1 MDGGLTAWTAG
12 AWLVS
17 PTVSATTVLTA
28 DDGRIVA
35 VGDERLAAS
44 AARVE
49 SLGDR
54 VASAG
59 LWDSHLHWLGL
70 AEQATR
76 LDLSGAAS
84 LRDLYQRV
92 QAAASQ
98 LPPDQVLVG
107 AGWNQNRWGGEWP
120 DRLGLDRAAPGR
132 AVVLWARD
140 HHGLVASSATFHRLW
155 PGGAPADPPG
165 GRYERRGGVL
175 TGIVRETAANE
186 LASRLPGM
194 PREALE
200 AALPGLVQR
209 LLQMGLVG
217 ATGMEP
223 QRVSGALEAELL
235 RGQIFRGQV
244 FLTDGEPGST
254 SPPSPWFR
262 VVGAKRF
269 LDGAL
274 GTRTAAV
281 AAPYGDGSGQGVW
294 RIAPDRIPGELAQAA
309 GGGAAALAV
318 HAIGDAAVAAALDAL
333 AQMPPA
339 RSGVAHRIEH
349 AQLMD
354 PAAVARMG
362 HLAATAGLVASVQP
376 VHLLE
381 DRWAMAAAWPDRLA
395 WSFPLASLAAA
406 GVPLLLGS
414 DAPIETPDPVVGMQA
429 AVWRARAGEP
439 AWQPEEAISPWQAL
453 AGYTRLPAAA
463 DQRAGGLLAA
473 GRWADFTVYDRDP
486 LEALAHREPLGVVG
500 TVVAGRWAHRAF

>member
-1 MDGGLTAWTAG
+1 MRNGLKAWTAA
-12 AWLVS
+12 AWLVA
-17 PTVSATTVLTA
+17 PTVTATTVLT
-28 DDGRIVA
+28 DVDGRIVA
-35 VGDERLAAS
+35 VGDEGLIAS
-44 AARVE
+44 AVHVE

-70 AEQATR
+70 AQETSR
-76 LDLSGAAS
+76 LDLTGATS

-92 QAAASQ
+92 RAASAQ
-98 LPPDQVLVG
+98 LAPDQVLVG

-120 DRLGLDRAAPGR
+120 DRAGLDLAAPGR
-132 AVVLWARD
+132 PVVLWARD
-140 HHGLVASSATFHRLW
+140 HHGLVASSATFGRLW
-155 PGGAPADPPG
+155 PDGEPVDPPG

-186 LASRLPGM
+186 LASRLPVM
-194 PREALE
+194 PTETFA
-200 AALPGLVQR
+200 AALPALVQR

-223 QRVSGALEAELL
+223 DHARGALEAQLAG
-235 RGQIFRGQV
+235 RQTFRGQV
-244 FLTDGEPGST
+244 FLTDEGPGWT

-269 LDGAL
+269 LDGAV

-281 AAPYGDGSGQGVW
+281 GAPYADGSGEGVW
-294 RIAPDRIPGELAQAA
+294 RIPRDRVAAALAEAA
-309 GGGAAALAV
+309 ADGAAAVAV
-318 HAIGDAAVAAALDAL
+318 HAIGDAAVVAALDAL
-333 AQMPPA
+333 ARIPAA
-339 RSGVAHRIEH
+339 RSGVAHRVEH

-354 PAAVARMG
+354 PAAVARMARIPG
-362 HLAATAGLVASVQP
+362 VVASMQP

-381 DRWAMAAAWPDRLA
+381 DRWAMEKAWPDRRA
-395 WSFPLASLAAA
+395 WSFPLGSLAAV

-439 AWQPEEAISPWQAL
+439 AWEAQEAITPWQAL
-453 AGYTRLPAAA
+453 DGYTRAPAAA
-463 DQRAGGLLAA
+463 DQRAGGVLAP

-486 LEALAHREPLGVVG
+486 LEALAHHEPLAVVG
-500 TVVAGRWAHRAF
+500 TVVAGRWVHRAF

>member
-1 MDGGLTAWTAG
+1 MRDGLKAWTA
-12 AWLVS
+12 ASWLVAPS
-17 PTVSATTVLTA
+17 VTATTVLT
-28 DDGRIVA
+28 DVDGRIVA
-35 VGDERLAAS
+35 VGDEGLTVHAAH
-44 AARVE
+44 VE
-49 SLGDR
+49 SLGGR

-70 AEQATR
+70 AHQASR
-76 LDLSGAAS
+76 LDLTGATG

-92 QAAASQ
+92 RTASAQ
-98 LPPDQVLVG
+98 LAPDQVLVG

-120 DRLGLDRAAPGR
+120 DRAGLDRAAPGR
-132 AVVLWARD
+132 PVVLWARD
-140 HHGLVASSATFHRLW
+140 HHGLVASSATFRRLW
-155 PGGAPADPPG
+155 PDGEPVDPPG

-194 PREALE
+194 PTETFV
-200 AALPGLVQR
+200 AAMPALVQR

-223 QRVSGALEAELL
+223 HSVRGALESQLL
-235 RGQIFRGQV
+235 HRETFRGQV
-244 FLTDGEPGST
+244 FLTDGGPGGT

-262 VVGAKRF
+262 IVGAKRF

-281 AAPYGDGSGQGVW
+281 GAPYADGTGDGVW
-294 RIAPDRIPGELAQAA
+294 RIPRDRVAAELAEAA
-309 GGGAAALAV
+309 ADGAAALAV

-333 AQMPPA
+333 AHLPAA
-339 RSGVAHRIEH
+339 RSGVAHRVEH

-354 PAAVARMG
+354 PATVARMSRVSG
-362 HLAATAGLVASVQP
+362 VAASVQP

-381 DRWAMAAAWPDRLA
+381 DRWAMEEAWPDRRA

-439 AWQPEEAISPWQAL
+439 AWQAQEAMTPWQAL
-453 AGYTRLPAAA
+453 DGYPRAPAAA
-463 DQRAGGLLAA
+463 DQRAGGVLAP

-486 LEALAHREPLGVVG
+486 VEALAHHEPVVVVG
-500 TVVAGRWAHRAF
+500 TVVAGRWAYRAF